1 MMLVNVQKKSW
12 WVPESHPMALA
23 VQIESEREYLP
34 AIKEKLLALVLAAG
48 LLPKVL
54 ETVTWLMEP
63 QGLEVQP
70 TTDPENL
77 VDQLLATASVGEMV
91 RAGAPGMSSEA
102 PADEA
107 VAAVEAQSEVR
118 LEDFLA

>member
-1 MMLVNVQKKSW
+1 MQLVNVQNKSW

-23 VQIESEREYLP
+23 VPIQLEGDYLP
-34 AIKEKLLALVLAAG
+34 AIRLKLLELVRQAG
-48 LLPKVL
+48 PLPKVL

-70 TTDPENL
+70 TDSPDNL

-91 RAGAPGMSSEA
+91 RAGHPAKALAA

-107 VAAVEAQSEVR
+107 VAAVEAQSELR